1 MIKELDF
8 YRKEY
13 ERQKKLERIVNSRVL
28 TRPNVKKWQVA
39 TCFAILPFLLFA
51 FLFFTLI
58 TKFST
63 EAKILLIVLEVVFV
77 VEVYLRVCFLLLVK
91 YYQKTAKEETR
102 RRCLCIPSC
111 SEYALISLKRL
122 FPLILALLKIRKRLY
137 VTCDGKEFKID
148 FPTRKMGEK
157 YEQSIK

>member
-28 TRPNVKKWQVA
+28 IRPNVKKWQVA

-51 FLFFTLI
+51 FLFFSLTI
-58 TKFST
+58 TFST
-63 EAKILLIVLEVVFV
+63 ETKILLVILDIIFV
-77 VEVYLRVCFLLLVK
+77 IEVYLRVCLIMLVK

-122 FPLILALLKIRKRLY
+122 FPLTLAFLKIQKRLF
-137 VTCDGKEFKID
+137 VTCDGKEYKID
-148 FPTRKMGEK
+148 FPTKKMGEK